1 MFNKSIVINQ
11 RSDIQCSINR
21 CIDKCSASSFSNVTE
36 VGLRVYYQE
45 LSDRNTC
52 KKTVIEMS
60 ISETSNS

>member
-45 LSDRNTC
+45 LRDRNTC
-52 KKTVIEMS
+52 DKTVFEMS
-60 ISETSNS
+60 VSETNNS